1 MSVLTNLGFHHI
13 IYQSIFVRK
22 KVLVLL
28 YKALLSAAIMLCI
41 PIISILTEIL
51 IRKIFHTHCSEAIYC
66 ILPISEKTTDI
77 EIKLIS
83 ISKSLATVCSANFT
97 VFIVDFGANESTL
110 SICEKYCNDNDC
122 FVLIEPQALSVL
134 LTYDI

>member
-1 MSVLTNLGFHHI
+1 M
-13 IYQSIFVRK
+13 
-22 KVLVLL
+22 L

-41 PIISILTEIL
+41 PIISILTEVL
-51 IRKIFHTHCSEAIYC
+51 IRKFFHTHSTEAIYC

-83 ISKSLATVCSANFT
+83 ITKSLETVCQANFT
-97 VFIVDFGANESTL
+97 VFIVDFGANENTL
-110 SICEKYCNDNDC
+110 SICEKYCNDNNC